1 MANYQQQGFRKLEA
15 WVKSGVTLVDFESPW
30 CRPCRDQRPIIDTL
44 ARLFKGE
51 ARIIEVNIDDHRQF
65 AIQLGITSIPTL
77 IIFKNGRELQRF
89 VGLQRAEVLSKA
101 IENVLGKHNK
111 EVPMEA
117 MFQPYRLAN
126 LDLTNRFV
134 FPPIKTGYGMPGGV
148 VTDRQLIYYRQ
159 IARNGP
165 AVIILEPVSVTPEG
179 REHPK
184 QLCVHLPESVAELKK
199 IVNVIHDEKR
209 LACLH
214 LNHAGAAANPMV
226 TGTAPKAPSAITCL
240 TSGKTSEPLT
250 EEEIDTIIAGYTSA
264 ARKAKEAG
272 FDLLEIQG
280 GHGYLI
286 SQFLNRKINRRSD
299 RFGEDRLAFAK
310 EVFSAVKKG
319 APEIQLIVRVSGSE
333 MSPEFGIDQED
344 LLPFIQLAEKMDAVA
359 IHVGMGSSCFSP
371 PWYFHH
377 SSLPEKPQMDAL
389 AWIRGQTNLPL
400 IVAGRMGRI
409 NRIETILQKNLADL
423 VGLGRPLISD
433 PDLIEKWQTQQYDE
447 VRYCGYCLQGCLHRL
462 KNGEPLGCN
471 LNPAIGKPALEPT
484 PNPLKILVAGGGP
497 SGMSA
502 AVYLGQRG
510 HRVTVAEKEHH
521 LGGQFSLAWQA
532 PGKQSMREGLYALNY
547 CARAT
552 AESVIMGR
560 KVDEEL
566 VREFQPDL
574 LVWATGAVQNFP
586 DIEGLHD
593 QYVMTSVEFF
603 GGEKEV
609 RGPRILV
616 IGAGRSGLEIAEKLG
631 MQGFD
636 VVATKRTDPIG
647 SMMEMITRKLTLMRI
662 EQMSNVT
669 LMPHTTVKAFL
680 ADGVEV
686 EQDGEKKRLV
696 PFQTVIPASG
706 MHPAPGPDAD
716 IQNAVAKLEIIG
728 DANEVQDIFSAVH
741 AGYELARRY

>member
-1 MANYQQQGFRKLEA
+1 MKDYQQQSFKELEE
-15 WVKSGVTLVDFESPW
+15 WVNSGVTLVDFESPW
-30 CRPCRDQRPIIDTL
+30 CRPCRDQKPIIETL
-44 ARLFKGE
+44 VRRFKGE

-65 AIQLGITSIPTL
+65 AIKHGITSIPTL

-89 VGLQRAEVLSKA
+89 VGLQPAEVLSKA
-101 IENVLGKHNK
+101 IAEVLNKYKK
-111 EVPMEA
+111 EVSMDA
-117 MFQPYRLAN
+117 MFQPYRLGN
-126 LDLTNRFV
+126 LLLANRFV
-134 FPPIKTGYGMPGGV
+134 FPPIKTGYGMPGGI

-199 IVNVIHDEKR
+199 IVNVIHAEKR
-209 LACLH
+209 LVCLH

-226 TGTAPKAPSAITCL
+226 TGTAPKAPSAITCS

-250 EEEIDTIIAGYTSA
+250 EEEIDTINAGYTSA
-264 ARKAKEAG
+264 ARKAKETG
-272 FDLLEIQG
+272 FDLLEIQA

-286 SQFLNRKINRRSD
+286 SQFLNRKTNKRSD
-299 RFGEDRLAFAK
+299 RFGQDRLAFA
-310 EVFSAVKKG
+310 EAAISAVKKG
-319 APEIQLIVRVSGSE
+319 APDLAFMIRVSGDE
-333 MSPEFGIDQED
+333 MSPEFGIDRKDQQ
-344 LLPFIQLAEKMDAVA
+344 PFIQMAEQAGAVA
-359 IHVGMGSSCFSP
+359 MHVGMGSSCFSP

-409 NRIETILQKNLADL
+409 HKIETVLQNNLVDL
-423 VGLGRPLISD
+423 VALGRPLISD
-433 PDLIEKWQTQQYDE
+433 PDLIEKWQNRQYEE

-471 LNPAIGKPALEPT
+471 LNPALGKPALEPT
-484 PNPLKILVAGGGP
+484 PNPLKIMVAGGGP

-521 LGGQFSLAWQA
+521 LGGQFALAWQA

-547 CARAT
+547 CTRSI

-560 KVDEEL
+560 KVDVDL
-566 VREFQPDL
+566 VREVQPDL

-586 DIEGLHD
+586 DIDGLPD
-593 QYVMTSVEFF
+593 QYAMTSVEYF

-609 RGPRILV
+609 QGPRVLV

-631 MQGFD
+631 LQGFD

-686 EQDGEKKRLV
+686 EQDGEKKRLAS
-696 PFQTVIPASG
+696 FQTVILASG
-706 MHPAPGPDAD
+706 MRMTPGPGED
-716 IQNAVAKLEIIG
+716 IQKAVPKLEIIG
-728 DANEVQDIFSAVH
+728 DANEVQDIFTAVH
-741 AGYELARRY
+741 AGYELAQRY

>member
-1 MANYQQQGFRKLEA
+1 
-15 WVKSGVTLVDFESPW
+15 
-30 CRPCRDQRPIIDTL
+30 
-44 ARLFKGE
+44 
-51 ARIIEVNIDDHRQF
+51 
-65 AIQLGITSIPTL
+65 
-77 IIFKNGRELQRF
+77 
-89 VGLQRAEVLSKA
+89 
-101 IENVLGKHNK
+101 
-111 EVPMEA
+111 MEA
-117 MFQPYRLAN
+117 MFQPYRLGN
-126 LDLTNRFV
+126 LELANRFV

-165 AVIILEPVSVTPEG
+165 AVITLEPVSVTPEG

-199 IVNVIHDEKR
+199 IVNVIHEEKR

-226 TGTAPKAPSAITCL
+226 TGTAPKAPSAVTCP
-240 TSGKTSEPLT
+240 TSGKTSELLSG
-250 EEEIDTIIAGYTSA
+250 EEINTIVAGYTSA

-272 FDLLEIQG
+272 FDLLEIQA

-286 SQFLNRKINRRSD
+286 SQFLNRKINKRSD
-299 RFGEDRLAFAK
+299 RFGQDRLAFAK
-310 EVFSAVKKG
+310 AVFSAVKKS
-319 APEIQLIVRVSGSE
+319 APNLPFIIRISGDE

-344 LLPFIQLAEKMDAVA
+344 LLPFIHMAEQSSAVA

-389 AWIRGQTNLPL
+389 AWIRGQTKLPL
-400 IVAGRMGRI
+400 IVAGRMGRM

-423 VGLGRPLISD
+423 VALGRPLISD
-433 PDLIEKWQTQQYDE
+433 PDLIVKWQTQQYDE

-471 LNPAIGKPALEPT
+471 LNPAIGKHALEPT

-510 HRVTVAEKEHH
+510 HRVTVAEKENH

-547 CARAT
+547 CTRAT

-560 KVDEEL
+560 QVDADL
-566 VREFQPDL
+566 VREVQPDL

-593 QYVMTSVEFF
+593 QYAITSVEYF

-609 RGPRILV
+609 QGPRVLV

-631 MQGFD
+631 LQGFD

-680 ADGVEV
+680 ANGVEV
-686 EQDGEKKRLV
+686 EQDGEKKRLA
-696 PFQTVIPASG
+696 PFQTVILASG
-706 MHPAPGPDAD
+706 MRTAPGPGED
-716 IQNAVAKLEIIG
+716 IQKAVPKLEIIG

-741 AGYELARRY
+741 AGYELAQRY